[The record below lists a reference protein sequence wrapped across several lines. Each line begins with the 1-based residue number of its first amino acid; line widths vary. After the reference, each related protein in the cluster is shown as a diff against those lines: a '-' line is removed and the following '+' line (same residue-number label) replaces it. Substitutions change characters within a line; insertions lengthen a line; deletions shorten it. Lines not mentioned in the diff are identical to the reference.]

1 MMMRMQELSDYVP
14 VATAKA
20 HVTEAELMEQKL
32 ARKRHEEFERRQRIF
47 DAKRRTIGIDKAA
60 LDTQVE
66 EKKMMEEVEKER
78 ESHFDHQSLYFNNV
92 IKMQEIEARA
102 KRSELER
109 HMKEY
114 GLLHMNKF
122 ERDTADIEYPPKYA
136 PPLMEGAE
144 PCGASSAQVFSGEDS
159 SRDVRQKAQQLQ
171 LRDWYEQQVFEKA
184 YNKAMLERANDT
196 TTAQNDLAA
205 TNLLEVEKA
214 EAEMRAEL
222 ERSRQEY
229 NLMLQSGKERLQQ
242 EDKEIAEMQ
251 KQEDVRNNLGSRFL
265 SETTPYVSPYNGKV
279 LHAEYKGENGPDA
292 LDEMVRVREEQIAH
306 KEMMGTLK
314 KQEEREA
321 LRQQREV
328 NRALVAGQ
336 RAQQRTKREMMEAV
350 VRENMAIAAA
360 KKKKEAYAQH
370 SMYTNE
376 CSADFWAQFGTS
388 TR

>member
-1 MMMRMQELSDYVP
+1 MQELSDYVP
-14 VATAKA
+14 VATAKP
-20 HVTEAELMEQKL
+20 HVTEAEVMEQKL

-60 LDTQVE
+60 LDSQVE

-78 ESHFDHQSLYFNNV
+78 NAHFDQQSLYFNNV

-102 KRSELER
+102 KRTELER

-114 GLLHMNKF
+114 GLLHINKF
-122 ERDTADIEYPPKYA
+122 ERDTADVENPPKYA
-136 PPLMEGAE
+136 PPLTEGAE
-144 PCGASSAQVFSGEDS
+144 HCGVSSAQAFVGEDTS
-159 SRDVRQKAQQLQ
+159 KDARLKAQQLQ
-171 LRDWYEQQVFEKA
+171 LRDWYEQQVFEKQYA
-184 YNKAMLERANDT
+184 KKMVENGDVVS
-196 TTAQNDLAA
+196 TAQNNLAA
-205 TNLLEVEKA
+205 SNLADVEKA

-229 NLMLQSGKERLQQ
+229 NLMMQAGKARLL
-242 EDKEIAEMQ
+242 EEEKTTAEEE
-251 KQEDVRNNLGSRFL
+251 KQEAIRHNLESAFL

-279 LHAEYKGENGPDA
+279 LHSEYKGEVGPDA

-314 KQEEREA
+314 KQEEKERF
-321 LRQQREV
+321 RQQQQV
-328 NRALVAGQ
+328 QRALVAGQ
-336 RAQQRTKREMMEAV
+336 RAQQRTKREMMEAM

-370 SMYTNE
+370 SIYTNE
-376 CSADFWAQFGTS
+376 CSDAFWGQFGTS